1 MVISGEHRS
10 KANPLLQHVCGRPW
24 HKWLILNYRMYKRQE
39 HLSNEAFESVREIT
53 GQAYERMMSIY
64 SLLDHETV
72 EPRGAV
78 VVPDG
83 PEVLIG

>member
-1 MVISGEHRS
+1 MSE
-10 KANPLLQHVCGRPW
+10 
-24 HKWLILNYRMYKRQE
+24 RQE
-39 HLSNEAFESVREIT
+39 HFSNEAFESVRNIT
-53 GQAYERMMSIY
+53 EQAYERVLSIY

-72 EPRGAV
+72 EPWGAV